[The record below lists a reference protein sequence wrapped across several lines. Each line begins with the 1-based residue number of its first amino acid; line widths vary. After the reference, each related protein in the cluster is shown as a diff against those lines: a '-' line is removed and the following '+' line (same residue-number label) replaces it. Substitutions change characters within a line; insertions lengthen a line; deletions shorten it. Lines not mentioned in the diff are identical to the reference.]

1 MLNMRY
7 DSTQFPRHCGTMV
20 LYNFLSGS
28 STNPNYAIG
37 DPAFYKTG
45 IAIYINRPDQKRA
58 YDAFK
63 KRYKILYQSPV
74 LVNPNTDRE
83 YFIVIYLNEKP

>member
-1 MLNMRY
+1 MRY
-7 DSTQFPRHCGTMV
+7 NSTHFPNHCGTKI
-20 LYNFLSGS
+20 LYNFLSGVG
-28 STNPNYAIG
+28 TNATNAIG
-37 DPAFYKTG
+37 DTDFFKTG

-63 KRYKILYQSPV
+63 KSYKILYQSPV